1 MAPKCFTCKNT
12 RMNLA
17 LFFFLTKIKLLKKIT
32 QIQNKTTQSRESCPR
47 YTVVLERFSI
57 KLE

>member
-17 LFFFLTKIKLLKKIT
+17 LFFLTKIKLLKNIT